1 MLWQIEVL
9 AIVEP
14 SAEDSSDNV
23 LRILFASPPRH
34 RHPDTRAHAVVNP
47 HVVAGVLRGLKQI
60 WKQVAHTMM
69 EICESNSDYVVL
81 PHQLQPPGQFP
92 QGLDEQELYLLQ
104 QSRANLALPT
114 HDELASR
121 LIEAI
126 AAVY

>member
-1 MLWQIEVL
+1 MLQIEVL
-9 AIVEP
+9 VIVEP
-14 SAEDSSDNV
+14 AEEDPSDNV
-23 LRILFASPPRH
+23 LRILFASAPRH

-47 HVVAGVLRGLKQI
+47 HVIAGVLRGLKKI
-60 WKQVAHTMM
+60 WKEVARTMT
-69 EICESNSDYVVL
+69 EICDVNSDYVVL
-81 PHQLQPPGQFP
+81 PHQQQPQVHSP

-104 QSRANLALPT
+104 QSRANPELPT